1 MNLTQEAMADLCG
14 ISISNYV
21 RIESGP
27 ARLISK
33 SLEQMTG
40 FKWLTEACI
49 LDESGRFVSCTLV
62 VFCLDQHHETVL
74 KNDFL
79 MLPRFLQV
87 LPAFSHAGQVKTFEV
102 LEDLIFHVC

>member
-1 MNLTQEAMADLCG
+1 MRTPPLPDVFTGSELHDAPLVAAFGRIKEYLFDTG
-14 ISISNYV
+14 IITKV
-21 RIESGP
+21 
-27 ARLISK
+27 
-33 SLEQMTG
+33 
-40 FKWLTEACI
+40 CI
-49 LDESGRFVSCTLV
+49 LDEPGRFVGCTLG

-79 MLPRFLQV
+79 LLPRFLQV

>member
-1 MNLTQEAMADLCG
+1 MRTEAPCLMYSQEA
-14 ISISNYV
+14 
-21 RIESGP
+21 R
-27 ARLISK
+27 
-33 SLEQMTG
+33 
-40 FKWLTEACI
+40 
-49 LDESGRFVSCTLV
+49 
-62 VFCLDQHHETVL
+62 FCLDQHHETVL

>member
-1 MNLTQEAMADLCG
+1 MHDAPLVAALGRIKENLFDAG
-14 ISISNYV
+14 II
-21 RIESGP
+21 
-27 ARLISK
+27 
-33 SLEQMTG
+33 
-40 FKWLTEACI
+40 TEACI